1 LAGLQPF
8 AHAIVVA
15 EQVPEPLQTAALVFV
30 FEVGLQDAAAPQG
43 VPIPTFPVSL
53 HIMLPV
59 VHDVVPVLQAL
70 VGGWQVWLG
79 VQAPQVPPR
88 QNRFVPH
95 MAPSAAW
102 AQVPEAL
109 QVPV

>member
-1 LAGLQPF
+1 M
-8 AHAIVVA
+8 VA
-15 EQVPEPLQTAALVFV
+15 AQVPEPLQTAALVLV
-30 FEVGLQDAAAPQG
+30 LPAQEAPAPQG
-43 VPIPTFPVSL
+43 VPAPTFPLSR
-53 HIMLPV
+53 HAMLPV
-59 VHDVVPVLQAL
+59 VQDVVPVLHGL
-70 VGGWQVWLG
+70 LGGWQVWLG

>member
-1 LAGLQPF
+1 
-8 AHAIVVA
+8 
-15 EQVPEPLQTAALVFV
+15 
-30 FEVGLQDAAAPQG
+30 
-43 VPIPTFPVSL
+43 
-53 HIMLPV
+53 MLPV
-59 VHDVVPVLQAL
+59 VQDVVPVLHGL
-70 VGGWQVWLG
+70 LGGWQVWLG